1 MPHPQSPQPKERRQA
16 GRRAADLSLIG
27 SNTFLEA
34 ILDTWSAL
42 ILILDCTG
50 RILVF
55 NRAAERVTGYSADD
69 ATSKFFWE
77 ISDTPDQAVQVKRFF
92 SKLLAGPFPETHDRP
107 WRTASGEA
115 RLIRWSLTATG
126 SGPDEFLVAIGF
138 DITEIRRAEEQLE
151 QRTVQLGERV
161 KELAC
166 LYGITRLSDK
176 PGLSLENFLQGVVS
190 LIPPAWQ
197 FPKYAC
203 AEICIEGQCYRSE
216 NFNDSIVCQG
226 SPVLDDG
233 AELGSVR
240 VCYRPGFP
248 GDEVQPFLV
257 EEARLLEN
265 IAEAIKRVVLTYRA
279 RARIS
284 EYQSRLRSLA
294 SELALTGE
302 RERRRIA
309 QELHNEIGH
318 NLALLK
324 FKLGEQ
330 RGSLPD
336 ESLEQLLSVLETT
349 IQATRTLT
357 FELSPPVLHE
367 LGLGAAL
374 EWLAHQLE
382 ANYGIACRF
391 HDDRQP
397 KPLSDDLRVE
407 LFQAV
412 RELLTNTGK
421 HSRATSARL
430 RAWVDGGEL
439 NIEVSDDGTGFDPEK
454 QRREPAGLGW
464 GLFGIRERLAH
475 LGARMELDT
484 APGRGT
490 SVLLTAPLG
499 EALPAAASPVAVSQP
514 AAAAAPARTIRI
526 LLADDQQLTRAGLRS
541 LLEREPDLQVVAE
554 AGDGQQAVKLAG
566 EQQPD
571 VVVMDVAMP
580 ELNGI
585 EATRRIIA
593 TSPDVKVIGLSMH
606 SDGQYVL
613 EMLRAGATGY
623 LLKDCAQ
630 EDLAQAVRIVQANLT
645 FLSPGLAGAVVRDF
659 VEPAAGEGVPAG
671 APELTPREVEVL
683 TLLAQGQATKEIAH
697 TLGVSVKTV
706 ETHRQHIMEKLGET
720 SVAALTRFAIQRGLV
735 KLDR

>member
-1 MPHPQSPQPKERRQA
+1 MPQPSTPQSPKRRQTK
-16 GRRAADLSLIG
+16 RRTADLSLI
-27 SNTFLEA
+27 SSKAFLEA
-34 ILDTWSAL
+34 ILNTWSAL
-42 ILILDCTG
+42 ILILDVSG

-55 NRAAERVTGYSADD
+55 NRTAERVTGYSAAD
-69 ATSKFFWE
+69 ATGKYLWE
-77 ISDTPDQAVQVKRFF
+77 LSDEPDQAEQVKQFF
-92 SKLLAGPFPETHDRP
+92 HTLLSGTSPATHDRI
-107 WRTASGEA
+107 WRTASGDA
-115 RLIRWSLTATG
+115 RLIRWSLTDTG
-126 SGPDEFLVAIGF
+126 SSEAGFLVAMGF
-138 DITEIRRAEEQLE
+138 DITEMRHAQEQVELHAH
-151 QRTVQLGERV
+151 QLGERV

-176 PGLSLENFLQGVVS
+176 PGLSLHDFLRGVVK

-197 FPKYAC
+197 FPEFAC
-203 AEICIEGQCYRSE
+203 AEIRIEDQYYRSD
-216 NFNDSIVCQG
+216 NFNDLMVCQ
-226 SPVLDDG
+226 SCLVSNDG
-233 AELGSVR
+233 EELGSVR

-248 GDEVQPFLV
+248 GQIEQPFLV
-257 EEARLLEN
+257 EEAHLLEN
-265 IAEAIKRVVLTYRA
+265 VAETIKRVVLNYRA
-279 RARIS
+279 RARIG

-318 NLALLK
+318 SLALLK

-330 RGSLPD
+330 RGLLPD
-336 ESLEQLLSVLETT
+336 AVLEQLLSVLETT

-391 HDDRQP
+391 QDDCQP

-421 HSRATSARL
+421 HSRAASASL
-430 RAWVDGGEL
+430 RAWVDEGEL
-439 NIEVSDDGTGFDPEK
+439 VIEVSDDGAGFDPEN
-454 QRREPAGLGW
+454 QRREAAGLGW

-490 SVLLTAPLG
+490 RVVLTAPLG
-499 EALPAAASPVAVSQP
+499 DAPPTAASSALAGQP
-514 AAAAAPARTIRI
+514 SATFAPARTIRI

-554 AGDGQQAVKLAG
+554 AGDGKQAVELVR

-593 TSPDVKVIGLSMH
+593 ASPEVKVIGLSMH

-645 FLSPGLAGAVVRDF
+645 FLSPGLAGAVVHDF
-659 VEPAAGEGVPAG
+659 VEPSVELPAAG
-671 APELTPREVEVL
+671 APELTPREIEVL
-683 TLLAQGQATKEIAH
+683 TLLAQGQATKEIAYS
-697 TLGVSVKTV
+697 LGVSIKTV

-735 KLDR
+735 RLNL